1 MDRWYQALARR
12 FKQKGPEAQEALDN
26 YFYTLQN
33 AKNSRTP
40 RAYMQ
45 DIIRH
50 AKATQ
55 LPLYNQL
62 LLAYTKMHFKFRIH
76 LTEPTVITTLSSFL
90 NQLNSKAN
98 AFYDIAKNELG
109 GGRNN

>member
-12 FKQKGPEAQEALDN
+12 FKQKGPEAQEALAN
-26 YFYTLQN
+26 CSYTLQDARN
-33 AKNSRTP
+33 GRTP
-40 RAYMQ
+40 RAYVQ

-62 LLAYTKMHFKFRIH
+62 LLAYTKMHFKFCIH
-76 LTEPTVITTLSSFL
+76 LTEPVANTTLSSFL
-90 NQLNSKAN
+90 EQLNSKAN
-98 AFYDIAKNELG
+98 AFYDIAKDELG
-109 GGRNN
+109 GS